1 MLILENVCKTYSTG
15 FPALNNI
22 SLRVEKGEFV
32 FIVGQSG
39 AGKSTL
45 IKLLL
50 KELEPTSG
58 HIFINGKRKRLG
70 RLEYQPHPPAQLL
83 PVHGAGVPSLKTDL
97 PLHLCLRLFPQKT
110 VQRPQE
116 RGLSASGR
124 SHDRQDP
131 ARPDPHVHIL

>member
-45 IKLLL
+45 LNIIGGIETIDEGEILVDNVKIKL
-50 KELEPTSG
+50 
-58 HIFINGKRKRLG
+58 IN
-70 RLEYQPHPPAQLL
+70 
-83 PVHGAGVPSLKTDL
+83 
-97 PLHLCLRLFPQKT
+97 
-110 VQRPQE
+110 
-116 RGLSASGR
+116 
-124 SHDRQDP
+124 
-131 ARPDPHVHIL
+131 

>member
-58 HIFINGKRKRLG
+58 HIL
-70 RLEYQPHPPAQLL
+70 
-83 PVHGAGVPSLKTDL
+83 
-97 PLHLCLRLFPQKT
+97 
-110 VQRPQE
+110 
-116 RGLSASGR
+116 
-124 SHDRQDP
+124 
-131 ARPDPHVHIL
+131 

>member
-58 HIFINGKRKRLG
+58 HIFINGKI
-70 RLEYQPHPPAQLL
+70 LEERREGSFLL
-83 PVHGAGVPSLKTDL
+83 SGVIWELYF
-97 PLHLCLRLFPQKT
+97 RI
-110 VQRPQE
+110 
-116 RGLSASGR
+116 SGCWR
-124 SHDRQDP
+124 
-131 ARPDPHVHIL
+131 IGTYMTT